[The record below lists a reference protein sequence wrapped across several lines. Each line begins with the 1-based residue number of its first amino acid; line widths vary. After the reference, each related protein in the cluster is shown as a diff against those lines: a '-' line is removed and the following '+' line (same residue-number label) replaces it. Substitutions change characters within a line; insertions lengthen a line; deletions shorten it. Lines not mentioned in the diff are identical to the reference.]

1 MDDRMKYMIGIRYFI
16 HRFCTPE
23 WIIAPEVITFW
34 DLTYVEAGH
43 GVYYVNNEPIP
54 VSRGSLLCIP
64 AGSYRVAETDPG
76 DVMCIYAYNID
87 LFNMGGDPPVIPLP
101 LCSHVESD
109 KTLTALLTRMDCVWA
124 LREPGFDLVALS
136 ILYQILYELI
146 VNANGMTRPYGNE
159 HVKRITAYILS
170 HINQRVT
177 PAELGAYASLNPS
190 YLNTLVHAFTGRTLT
205 DYVNHIR
212 INVAENILHYE
223 NVTSQEVAD
232 RCGFSDVFYFSRTF
246 KRHKGYPPS
255 AVKRI

>member
-1 MDDRMKYMIGIRYFI
+1 MKYMIGIRYFI